1 MNKLFLLAVPLML
14 IASCAPSYNPQTAT
28 PDAELSCADISQQL
42 VKSSTI
48 RTEAQGNKGLSAQNV
63 GWALLFWPAIFINE
77 SNNSQTIQKIDDR
90 VDTLNRL
97 YTAKNCKAA
106 TTTPTTTAP
115 APDTS
120 TPAPAGK

>member
-1 MNKLFLLAVPLML
+1 M
-14 IASCAPSYNPQTAT
+14 SCG
-28 PDAELSCADISQQL
+28 DISQQL

-48 RTEAQGNKGLSAQNV
+48 RSEAQGNKGLSAQNV

-106 TTTPTTTAP
+106 TTAPATTTP
-115 APDTS
+115 ASDTS